1 MAYSLFKLN
10 VHSGRIRPQKVFRS
24 LPSISIDYA
33 VLEKLKNANLI
44 RGEFDWCDVRTWKSF
59 EGLWP
64 KDELRNSVMGSCVS
78 LNSEGNIVYGP
89 RKLICLQGV
98 KDLVVIDTPDAL
110 LISRKDS
117 AEEMRKV
124 VVHLSKAK
132 NTLAQY
138 S

>member
-1 MAYSLFKLN
+1 
-10 VHSGRIRPQKVFRS
+10 
-24 LPSISIDYA
+24 
-33 VLEKLKNANLI
+33 
-44 RGEFDWCDVRTWKSF
+44 
-59 EGLWP
+59 
-64 KDELRNSVMGSCVS
+64 VMGSCIA